1 MELLFTVE
9 YHFLIKNKG
18 LMVVHAVD
26 NPDNWRFK
34 RFSGEVVIRRPD
46 ETEERFLVS
55 FAWGWGHGISDISYS
70 LGLIFSEGTKETVP
84 IGSQVFVSEGIW
96 RKLHGEV
103 PNKLDAADI

>member
-26 NPDNWRFK
+26 K
-34 RFSGEVVIRRPD
+34 RFSGVVVIRRPD

-55 FAWGWGHGISDISYS
+55 FAWGWGHGISGISYS